1 MPLIN
6 TSLPNLIQGVSQQP
20 DTTRFEGQCEEQENA
35 LSSIVEGLS
44 KRPNTRHIA
53 KVFAEAISEDSFV
66 HFIKR
71 SYSEQYVIVHN
82 GTTIRAFNL
91 INGEEARINGV
102 YFGYTP
108 AAGHY
113 LNTSNPFNHLK
124 ALTVADTTFLLNRT
138 VAVGYKQDNGAL
150 AYTPPLANKALIFV
164 KQATREVKYGISL
177 TGGLVEGT
185 GATADVTFEYY
196 VYSSKRIISRYRA
209 SSSVT
214 YYFRSTIKE
223 VNVTDGGANYKAD
236 NITFDVVRP
245 AGIDST
251 FDKPSITFSVTD
263 GVINLGTG
271 HTINYGG
278 SFSGPV
284 ISASYSQQ
292 IDTPADVV
300 GSLSNINTPFYEAS
314 GSTTNEAFIES
325 ADSSTHPERV
335 QADVILSELIGD
347 ADGATHDDDI
357 QSIFSTNFNY
367 KQNPNT
373 NLIEIERH
381 DGADFSIAAIDGSG
395 GGRLGVVYKEVSSI
409 TDLPLIAPDGFI
421 VKVVGSGGVDEDDYY
436 VKFKTVQGH
445 ETIDTSNT
453 NPDAQ
458 GTGVAAANI
467 TSTVG
472 EGIWQETV
480 APNILKGVDP
490 STMFH
495 SLVSTGLNEFVVEET
510 NIAERLVGDDKS
522 NPLPSFE
529 AATIDNLFFYRNR
542 LGVLSGDNVIMAES
556 GLGGLAENNRI
567 IYNFGRTTVQSLL
580 DSDPIDISAASS
592 RVTSFEA
599 AVGFQ
604 ENLILF
610 SDNTQFVLEAGDVL
624 TPRTVSVTPVT
635 TFEAA
640 LDVTPLALGSYI
652 YFPFNKGDFSGI
664 REYTVNSTT
673 DNYDAAE
680 ITEHVPAYIPQGVRA
695 MTATSTENIIAVLS
709 SDEPSTIYIYK
720 YFWSGAQKLLSSWS
734 KFTVKGEIRSINF
747 IESSLYI
754 VLAHNSETH
763 LLEMPLVS
771 NLKDQVGYNTYLDQ
785 RVQRTVAS
793 SAITLPYTPESSDVI
808 EVYTVDGA
816 KVTTTRNGDTITIDD
831 DEIND
836 TDEVYAGYPYTM
848 KYKFSEQLFR
858 AAASGQTNSPS
869 AAARMQIRNL
879 SLFFDKT
886 AYFKVKIT
894 PKGRAESVYEFS
906 PDPLAFSNTG
916 YVTLDKGSERFYVLT
931 SPEDAD
937 ITIENNSALP
947 SHFQSAEFESFIESR
962 STRYAR

>member
-35 LSSIVEGLS
+35 LSSIVDGLS

-53 KVFAEAISEDSFV
+53 KIFAEAISEDSFV

-71 SYSEQYVIVHN
+71 SSSEQYVIVHN

-91 INGEEARINGV
+91 LSGEEARINGV
-102 YFGYTP
+102 YSGYTP

-113 LNTSNPFNHLK
+113 LNTADPFNDLK

-138 VAVGYKQDNGAL
+138 VAVGYKKDNGAL

-164 KQATREVKYGISL
+164 KQATRQVKYGISL

-196 VYSSKRIISRYRA
+196 VYDVDRNFRYGTA
-209 SSSVT
+209 T
-214 YYFRSTIKE
+214 YYFRSRIKE
-223 VNVTDGGANYKAD
+223 VNVTNGGTNYLSDG
-236 NITFDVVRP
+236 ITFDVVLP
-245 AGIDST
+245 TEITQT
-251 FDKPSITFSVTD
+251 FDNPSVTFSVTN
-263 GVINLGTG
+263 GVIDLGTG
-271 HTINYGG
+271 HTINNGG
-278 SFSGPV
+278 SFDGPTIV
-284 ISASYSQQ
+284 GSYFGSPPYP
-292 IDTPADVV
+292 DDVV
-300 GSLSNINTPFYEAS
+300 GSLSNINGPVHEAAS
-314 GSTTNEAFIES
+314 TTTNEAFIES
-325 ADSSTHPERV
+325 ADSSSHPERV

-347 ADGATHDDDI
+347 ADGASQDDDI
-357 QSIFSTNFNY
+357 QSVFSTDFNY

-373 NLIEIERH
+373 NLIELERH

-409 TDLPLIAPDGFI
+409 TDLPLTAPNGFI
-421 VKVVGSGGVDEDDYY
+421 VKVVGSGGFDEDDYY

-445 ETIDTSNT
+445 ETIATSNT

-472 EGIWQETV
+472 EGVWEETV
-480 APNILKGVDP
+480 APNILKGVEP

-495 SLVSTGLNEFVVEET
+495 SLVSTGVNDFVVEET
-510 NIAERLVGDDKS
+510 NIAERLVGDDES

-529 AATIDNLFFYRNR
+529 AATIDNIFFYRNR

-556 GLGGLAENNRI
+556 GLGGLTENNRI

-604 ENLILF
+604 ENLVLF
-610 SDNTQFVLEAGDVL
+610 SDNTQFVLEGGDVL
-624 TPRTVSVTPVT
+624 TPRTVSITPVT

-673 DNYDAAE
+673 DNYDSVE
-680 ITEHVPAYIPQGVRA
+680 ITEHVPSYIPQGVRS
-695 MTATSTENIIAVLS
+695 MTATSTEDIIAVLS
-709 SDEPSTIYIYK
+709 SDDPSTIYIYK
-720 YFWSGAQKLLSSWS
+720 YFWSGAKKLLSSWS
-734 KFTVKGEIRSINF
+734 KFTVKGEIRAINF

-771 NLKDQVGYNTYLDQ
+771 DLKDQVGYNTYLDQ
-785 RVQRTVAS
+785 RVQLTVAS
-793 SAITLPYTPESSDVI
+793 SEITLPYTPESSDVI

-816 KVTTTRNGDTITIDD
+816 KVTTTRSGATITIDD

-836 TDEVYAGYPYTM
+836 TDELYAGYPYTM

-858 AAASGQTNSPS
+858 AASSGQTNSPS
-869 AAARMQIRNL
+869 AATRMQIRNL

-886 AYFKVKIT
+886 AYFKVKIA

-906 PDPLAFSNTG
+906 PDPLALSNTG

-937 ITIENNSALP
+937 ITIENDSALP
-947 SHFQSAEFESFIESR
+947 SHFQSAEFESFIQAR